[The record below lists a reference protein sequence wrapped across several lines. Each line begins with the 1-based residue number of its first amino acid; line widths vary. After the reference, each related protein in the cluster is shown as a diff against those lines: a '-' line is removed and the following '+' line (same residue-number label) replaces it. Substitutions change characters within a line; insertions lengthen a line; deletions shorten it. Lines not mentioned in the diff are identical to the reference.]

1 MNLYELGSFEFVE
14 ISHLVKI
21 IQIALRSGWNTTCGI
36 IFIPINLNHTY
47 PFLLHP
53 IGQHIHT
60 DLQIFKADDK
70 GQQSNSK
77 LYY

>member
-1 MNLYELGSFEFVE
+1 MNLYELGSFVFVE

-36 IFIPINLNHTY
+36 IFIPINPTHTY
-47 PFLLHP
+47 SYLLHP
-53 IGQHIHT
+53 IGQHIHA
-60 DLQIFKADDK
+60 DLHIFKADDK